1 MRGKYH
7 VVFISANQIQP
18 LDVEIPFC
26 SSFLTSYNCS
36 NFVLLCLYALFST
49 QFFMDAALQS
59 LQNHGSTNHDVSR
72 KELQDAIAKA
82 VELRALHA
90 ALMQGN
96 SPANLRLPSSSPVS
110 RSVPYFSAQDYP
122 VFTPSYEDE
131 PLPEHHQILT
141 KARTLSESWDGF
153 CLEGGSGYET
163 VSSCYKKEN
172 SSSRKGIPSDMS
184 NLESH
189 ICPAEDK
196 KSVASLSANNTTE
209 YQPETEFY
217 KSSRMNSLA
226 DFKSI
231 SSCNRSKP
239 ATITTESETVARN
252 SKHSNIVVPMTDSHS
267 SLQSQPKNRGV
278 MSWLFPKLKKKQ
290 KNDDSSNRTE
300 SEVVSQAF
308 KDLGILS
315 IETLKRE
322 LMKANEHRD
331 SALTEVAEMKSSL
344 GNLRNK
350 LEHLES
356 YCKELKKALRQA
368 TQAKNSQVVGKLGN
382 LPNRGKSIG
391 GNGENLMPVSE
402 EVMVEGFFQ
411 IVSEARLSVRQFCK
425 TLAGQIEE
433 TDSTLMDSLNLL
445 LQPYILSL
453 NSKYSKTV
461 LYHFEAIVN
470 QSLYQD
476 FENCVFQKN
485 GSPKNLDPNQDRQA
499 QFSSFVALRNLSWN
513 EVIRKGTKHYSEEFS
528 KFCDQKMSCI
538 ITTMNWTRP
547 WPEKLLQP
555 FFVAAK
561 CIWLLHLLA
570 FSFNP
575 PLGILRV
582 EENRNFDPHFMEDV
596 LMDRQRSHGP
606 SWVKIMVMPGF
617 YVQDRVLRSKVLCRY
632 KSVPKFI

>member
-1 MRGKYH
+1 M
-7 VVFISANQIQP
+7 A
-18 LDVEIPFC
+18 
-26 SSFLTSYNCS
+26 
-36 NFVLLCLYALFST
+36 
-49 QFFMDAALQS
+49 AALQS

-141 KARTLSESWDGF
+141 KARALSESWDEF

-163 VSSCYKKEN
+163 VSSYYKKEN

-196 KSVASLSANNTTE
+196 KSVASLSANNISE
-209 YQPETEFY
+209 YRLETEFY
-217 KSSRMNSLA
+217 KSSKMNSLA

-231 SSCNRSKP
+231 SSCNRSEP
-239 ATITTESETVARN
+239 ATITTESEKVDRN

-300 SEVVSQAF
+300 SEVVSQTF
-308 KDLGILS
+308 KDLGIVS

-350 LEHLES
+350 LENLES

-368 TQAKNSQVVGKLGN
+368 TQAKNSQVVGKLGS

-402 EVMVEGFFQ
+402 E
-411 IVSEARLSVRQFCK
+411 
-425 TLAGQIEE
+425 
-433 TDSTLMDSLNLL
+433 
-445 LQPYILSL
+445 
-453 NSKYSKTV
+453 YSKAV